1 MKSLSHCHALG
12 IIEGMLFQI
21 HDRVQTITWGFLLW
35 RQCVISFTPART
47 GVITEGFAGEWG
59 SWQHPALGL
68 WWPEQRGEAGL
79 CVFICSTLPSP
90 QAAPHFPFLKS
101 LFSLFCPGE
110 HLTVFL
116 PVRILLIYWYE
127 AQPSSL
133 LDALLVPPQLKGP
146 PALHSEPAQHPLH
159 LLSAW
164 PHPSIAGCHWHLF
177 ASFSFS
183 LWVLA
188 LDGRDY
194 ILLLTHLLTKSGPLS
209 PPSLAQFCFSSIS
222 QVDSYSNSLL
232 AGCSSLQFPC
242 SISLCCTP
250 PPNDLSKT
258 HIC

>member
-116 PVRILLIYWYE
+116 PVRILLIQMKAISTMTPKYVSQAPRSLMLLFSPGNQLNIWDQVLKLGFMVALLFISMFVKIIKLMWSLFE
-127 AQPSSL
+127 SHDPSSIRS
-133 LDALLVPPQLKGP
+133 
-146 PALHSEPAQHPLH
+146 H
-159 LLSAW
+159 
-164 PHPSIAGCHWHLF
+164 
-177 ASFSFS
+177 
-183 LWVLA
+183 
-188 LDGRDY
+188 
-194 ILLLTHLLTKSGPLS
+194 
-209 PPSLAQFCFSSIS
+209 
-222 QVDSYSNSLL
+222 
-232 AGCSSLQFPC
+232 
-242 SISLCCTP
+242 
-250 PPNDLSKT
+250 
-258 HIC
+258 